1 MSQILSQ
8 EEIDA
13 LLKGIEQGEV
23 DVEPEEAIPHRDM
36 EVRPFDLVKKAR
48 SKKEDLPALQFVY
61 DRFAKALT
69 SALTVFIER
78 EVDVSATTVQNIEYR
93 ELTKS
98 LPVPTNINLI
108 TTENLR
114 GFFVLIVDAKLIF
127 SVLETIFGG
136 SRLSAPR
143 VEGREFTR
151 IEMKVV
157 KKLMDVLLVELE
169 KAWAP
174 VYDVRC
180 KYSRSEMNP
189 NYLTSIAPDE
199 VVSLCDISVTVD
211 DMQSWMK
218 VCVPYGVLEA
228 IRNVLVM
235 APSREE
241 REVRQRWEKQLK
253 GKVLDVPVEITAVLG
268 RKRISVRDFVTLKEG
283 TVIMIDRY
291 ANDPVPLELNNRARF
306 KGKLGLFKGNKAV
319 KIEEII
325 E

>member
-108 TTENLR
+108 STENLR

-180 KYSRSEMNP
+180 KYSRSETNP